1 MKEITFD
8 DFKTI
13 VSDHLGIDVDTI
25 ESNSSFVKDFR
36 IDSLSLVNFIIKL
49 ELKLGIKISNEKLIE
64 MVNME
69 KAVEIINEALAL
81 KHASES
87 QCTMPKMSSNA

>member
-13 VSDHLGIDVDTI
+13 VSDHLGIDGKAIKNTSNFI
-25 ESNSSFVKDFR
+25 EDFR

-49 ELKLGIKISNEKLIE
+49 ELKLGIKISNEKLME
-64 MVNME
+64 MTDMG
-69 KAVEIINEALAL
+69 KAVKIINEALL
-81 KHASES
+81 KKA
-87 QCTMPKMSSNA
+87 M